1 MPKLFEREQNLI
13 GAAALERLQN
23 AHVAVFGVGGVGAAA
38 VEALARAGV
47 GTLTLFDGDS
57 VSPSNRNRQLIAL
70 ESTTGKFK
78 VEVAKARILDINPS
92 AQVAANA
99 VFYTADNA
107 DEYDLSQYDYIIDA
121 VDMVSAKIELVVR
134 ASALGVPIISSMGT
148 GNKLDPTA
156 FEVCDLFKT
165 SVCPLARVMRREL
178 SKRGITKLSVVYSKE
193 APREPLC
200 EDKRTPA
207 SISFV
212 PPVAGFILAGEV
224 IKTLGKCK

>member
-1 MPKLFEREQNLI
+1 MSALFEREQNLI
-13 GAAALERLQN
+13 GEAAVSRLKN

-47 GTLTLFDGDS
+47 GELTLFDGDS
-57 VSPSNRNRQLIAL
+57 VSVSNRNRQLIAL
-70 ESTTGKFK
+70 ESTTGKPK
-78 VEVAKARILDINPS
+78 VEVARARVLDINPA
-92 AQVAANA
+92 AQVYAHE

-107 DEYDLSQYDYIIDA
+107 DGFDLSQFDFIIDA
-121 VDMVSAKIELVVR
+121 IDMVSAKIELIVR

-156 FEVCDLFKT
+156 FEVCDLFST

-178 SKRGITKLSVVYSKE
+178 SRRGVQKLSVVYSKE

-224 IKTLGKCK
+224 IKRLGEI

>member
-1 MPKLFEREQNLI
+1 MSALFEREQNLI
-13 GAAALERLQN
+13 GEAALGRLKE

-47 GTLTLFDGDS
+47 GTLSLFDGDS
-57 VSPSNRNRQLIAL
+57 VSVSNRNRQLIAL
-70 ESTTGKFK
+70 ESTTGKPK
-78 VEVAKARILDINPS
+78 VEAARARVLDINPA
-92 AQVAANA
+92 AQVNTHAL
-99 VFYTADNA
+99 FYTTDNA
-107 DEYDLSQYDYIIDA
+107 DGFDLSQFDFIIDA
-121 VDMVSAKIELVVR
+121 IDMVSAKIELIVR
-134 ASALGVPIISSMGT
+134 ACALGVPIISSMGT

-156 FEVCDLFKT
+156 FEVCDLFST

-178 SKRGITKLSVVYSKE
+178 SRRGVKKLPVVYSKE

-224 IKTLGKCK
+224 IKKLGEI

>member
-1 MPKLFEREQNLI
+1 MSALFEREQNLI
-13 GAAALERLQN
+13 GEAALCRLKN

-70 ESTTGKFK
+70 ESTTGKPK
-78 VEVAKARILDINPS
+78 VEAAKARVLDINPT
-92 AQVAANA
+92 AQVYANA
-99 VFYTADNA
+99 VFYTTDNA
-107 DEYDLSQYDYIIDA
+107 EQFDLTKFDFIIDA
-121 VDMVSAKIELVVR
+121 IDMVSAKIDLIVR

-156 FEVCDLFKT
+156 FEVCDLFST

-178 SKRGITKLSVVYSKE
+178 SRRGVAQLPVVFSKE
-193 APREPLC
+193 IPREPLC

-224 IKTLGKCK
+224 IKRISEI